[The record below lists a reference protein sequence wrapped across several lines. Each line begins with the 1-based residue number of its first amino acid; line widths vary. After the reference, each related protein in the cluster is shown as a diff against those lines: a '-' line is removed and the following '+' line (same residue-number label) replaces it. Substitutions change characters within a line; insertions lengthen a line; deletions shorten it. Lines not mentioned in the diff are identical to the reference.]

1 MKVKTLAPWFGSDRS
16 KAESL
21 GRMFDGCA
29 FVMIPFG
36 GGFSIVPHLR
46 ARTIVCNDK
55 HRHIINLARMISN
68 PHQRARLQTRLHA
81 VLFHPQQLADSQ
93 RFCSDVES
101 GDIVPEP
108 EVWAFHYFVCAW
120 MARSASAGTKKEFEA
135 SYSIRYDAG
144 GGDSVLRFRNAA
156 DAIDA

>member
-55 HRHIINLARMISN
+55 HRHIINLAQVISN
-68 PHQRARLQTRLHA
+68 PRRRSGPVGRL
-81 VLFHPQQLADSQ
+81 P
-93 RFCSDVES
+93 
-101 GDIVPEP
+101 
-108 EVWAFHYFVCAW
+108 
-120 MARSASAGTKKEFEA
+120 AGVFEA
-135 SYSIRYDAG
+135 APE
-144 GGDSVLRFRNAA
+144 A
-156 DAIDA
+156 DAQGADAHRGRQSEGSAEGNCGSQTTAALQDRRA